1 MRNHLVMLRSFF
13 VPCHPPGSRATVVLV
28 LSLLILGGT
37 AAAWPDPPPTPA
49 NQPEGREATAQLP
62 TEGKSPAP
70 PVSGIELKIVKYP
83 ELIAAVK
90 AQRGKVVVVDV
101 WANTCLPCKREFP
114 NLVKLYQ
121 EYAMGGLAC
130 MSVTVDPPENREAA
144 LKFLKNKGAGFA
156 NYLLDE
162 DAALWQ
168 EKWNVKG
175 VPVVFVFD
183 RAGKRAAKFDNDDP
197 KKQFTY
203 ADVRSLAVKLLEEK
217 P

>member
-1 MRNHLVMLRSFF
+1 
-13 VPCHPPGSRATVVLV
+13 VLV
-28 LSLLILGGT
+28 LALLLICG
-37 AAAWPDPPPTPA
+37 AAAPWPDPPTAA
-49 NQPEGREATAQLP
+49 NQPKGQETTAQLP
-62 TEGKSPAP
+62 TKEKSPAP

-90 AQRGKVVVVDV
+90 AQHGKVVVVDV
-101 WANTCLPCKREFP
+101 WANTCIPCKREFP
-114 NLVKLYQ
+114 NLVKLCQ
-121 EYAMGGLAC
+121 EYGMDGLAC
-130 MSVTVDPPENREAA
+130 MSVTVDPPENRDAA

-162 DAALWQ
+162 DASLWQ
-168 EKWNVKG
+168 GNWNVKG

-183 RAGKRAAKFDNDDP
+183 RAGKRAAKFDNDNP

-203 ADVRSLAVKLLEEK
+203 TDVRSLAVKLLEEK